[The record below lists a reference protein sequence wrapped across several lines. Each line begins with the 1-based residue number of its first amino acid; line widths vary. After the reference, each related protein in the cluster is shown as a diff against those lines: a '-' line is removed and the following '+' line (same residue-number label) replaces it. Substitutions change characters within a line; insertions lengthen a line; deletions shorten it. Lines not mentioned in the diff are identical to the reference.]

1 MPARC
6 LSSGYSPLFTWALL
20 QASPEATALPHLD
33 DDASAYGITPQS
45 AKRNGIGLQS
55 FLYLDLANSPTS
67 PTAAQ
72 TQRTRRQTYNRRKTS
87 TLSRSTSWTFCT
99 SELHSDLRREMLITF
114 ETPKRVTPIPPKRAA
129 PVVSWR
135 PSRESLRNI
144 PSPKPAPLTSL
155 PDPPVPSASGAMTV
169 PPNKLRGPKSQPPS
183 PSLRLSP
190 LLIQKSTKTA
200 PPSPSHSRPVQLK
213 RLESPPYL
221 SLTPSTS
228 SSLNVLVSTPRS
240 SRHRASQSVPSAE
253 HDSSLLSPTSFSP
266 RSPAFSG
273 GRVDTYALYH
283 HRRVSSPARSESI
296 ASSTKMRSRMDA
308 LACLE
313 GKGRSEPRRGVRGEA
328 RRKSNF
334 MSMSD
339 GEDGEGEDEGKPQD
353 TIVARPD
360 GEEMRLAPTICV
372 EDAGLMADVEDEG
385 DEEGQCIPNSSHLFA
400 GNQARSRLND
410 NRRTRKRLSLSPARS
425 APIFL
430 SGSTLASASASSS
443 SLPATSPLTP
453 AASPLMSNIAAPPAT
468 TTSASHRRKR
478 RSTAE
483 SWFPLRS
490 FIDLKTESD
499 ERVSSWKWRSF
510 IEVGVA

>member
-20 QASPEATALPHLD
+20 HASPEATALPHLD
-33 DDASAYGITPQS
+33 EDASDYGITPQS
-45 AKRNGIGLQS
+45 GKRNGVGLQS
-55 FLYLDLANSPTS
+55 FLYLDLAGSSAS

-72 TQRTRRQTYNRRKTS
+72 TQRSGRQTHSRRKTS

-114 ETPKRVTPIPPKRAA
+114 ETPKRVTPVPPKRAA
-129 PVVSWR
+129 QVVSWR

-155 PDPPVPSASGAMTV
+155 PDPPAPSASGAMTV
-169 PPNKLRGPKSQPPS
+169 QPNKLRGPKSQPPS

-200 PPSPSHSRPVQLK
+200 PSSPSQPRPVQLK

-253 HDSSLLSPTSFSP
+253 HDSSLLSPTFSP

-273 GRVDTYALYH
+273 GRLDAYALYH
-283 HRRVSSPARSESI
+283 QRRVSSPARSESI
-296 ASSTKMRSRMDA
+296 ASSTKMRSRVDA

-313 GKGRSEPRRGVRGEA
+313 GKGRSEPRRHVHGEG

-339 GEDGEGEDEGKPQD
+339 GEDGEGEDESRPQD
-353 TIVARPD
+353 TVVARPK

-385 DEEGQCIPNSSHLFA
+385 DEEDQCVPNPSHLFA

-410 NRRTRKRLSLSPARS
+410 SRRTRKRLSLSPARS

-453 AASPLMSNIAAPPAT
+453 AASSPMSNIAAPPAT

>member
-20 QASPEATALPHLD
+20 HASPEATALPHLD
-33 DDASAYGITPQS
+33 EDASDYGITPQS
-45 AKRNGIGLQS
+45 GKRNGVGLQS
-55 FLYLDLANSPTS
+55 FLYLDLAGSSAS

-72 TQRTRRQTYNRRKTS
+72 TQRSGRQTHSRRKTS

-200 PPSPSHSRPVQLK
+200 PPSPSHPRPVQLK

-253 HDSSLLSPTSFSP
+253 HDSSLLSPTSSLLAQ
-266 RSPAFSG
+266 PAFSG
-273 GRVDTYALYH
+273 GRLD
-283 HRRVSSPARSESI
+283 SSI
-296 ASSTKMRSRMDA
+296 ASSTKMRSRVDA

-313 GKGRSEPRRGVRGEA
+313 GKGRSEPRRA
-328 RRKSNF
+328 
-334 MSMSD
+334 
-339 GEDGEGEDEGKPQD
+339 
-353 TIVARPD
+353 
-360 GEEMRLAPTICV
+360 C
-372 EDAGLMADVEDEG
+372 AD
-385 DEEGQCIPNSSHLFA
+385 QCIPNSSHLFA

-443 SLPATSPLTP
+443 SLPATSLLTP